1 MAQNQPLCSGH
12 SEVCLTPEHWKL
24 TTTTTEKEIFIFRKW
39 FGVV

>member
-24 TTTTTEKEIFIFRKW
+24 TTTTEKEIFIFRKW